1 MIEVDLEK
9 CRGCRLCEKNC
20 PTGAISVIDRRAV
33 VDEKCVNC
41 GVCIRVCKFDSI
53 TRPAEMEAG
62 AVRCRSCPVQCEV
75 SPGFYGACRRY
86 INVDGALVRSRPLET
101 GSVAGPAMLPQL
113 QRPLTTG
120 VGAGTTYPDS
130 RPAPYIIADT
140 VDGVDVVT
148 VVTEAPLS
156 YSGVKVKID
165 TNFYIGEEGARV
177 RREGQVVG
185 MVETEEYGAKMISI
199 GGANL
204 LTGESGFVTARTIV
218 DICNGE
224 RVTLK
229 VEKGA
234 KLELQVG
241 RPPVINGQPDSKM
254 RVGCGSATVGMFA
267 RQLAGAVDEAIVLDH
282 HVVGLLSE
290 HAAGEDV
297 GLGWSGVVPNARKS
311 TRGRYFGEHGS
322 GWGGTSIENP
332 RDAILKVDMS
342 VASPGIKILVTET
355 TGRKAALFTV
365 TAEGSVVEIPMTQKA
380 AEVVDLIRS
389 TCEESRVSAVYMGGT
404 GGSARAG
411 VSNYPIKL
419 TRAVH
424 EGEANLTIGGAPAW
438 ILPGGGINF
447 RVDVEKVVPKAF
459 TWVPTPATVA
469 PVEYTMTLER
479 YREIGG
485 HVDKIIRK
493 KTKDENRQNNE

>member
-1 MIEVDLEK
+1 MEVNPEK
-9 CRGCRLCEKNC
+9 CRGCKICEQNC
-20 PTGAISVIDRRAV
+20 PTGAISVIDRVAV
-33 VDEKCVNC
+33 VDERCVNC
-41 GVCIRVCKFDSI
+41 GVCIRVCKFGSLTSPGEKD
-53 TRPAEMEAG
+53 AG
-62 AVRCRSCPVQCEV
+62 AVKCSSCPVECEIKA
-75 SPGFYGACRRY
+75 GFYGACKRY
-86 INVDGALVRSRPLET
+86 MNVDGILVRSRPLITEPI
-101 GSVAGPAMLPQL
+101 VGPGMLPQL
-113 QRPLTTG
+113 GRPLTTG

-130 RPAPYIIADT
+130 RPAPYIVSDT

-165 TNFYIGEEGARV
+165 TNFFIGDEGSRV
-177 RREGQVVG
+177 KRNGQVVG
-185 MVETEEYGAKMISI
+185 MVETEEYGSKMISV

-204 LTGESGFVTARTIV
+204 LTGDSGLVTARTIV
-218 DICNGE
+218 EICNGE

-234 KLELQVG
+234 KLEIQVG
-241 RPPVINGQPDSKM
+241 KPPVINGQPDSKM

-267 RQLAGAVDEAIVLDH
+267 RQMAEAVDETIILDH
-282 HVVGLLSE
+282 HVIGLLSE

-297 GLGWSGVVPNARKS
+297 GLSWSGVVPNARKS
-311 TRGRYFGEHGS
+311 TRGRYFGEPGS

-332 RDAILKVDMS
+332 RDAILKVDMI
-342 VASPGIKILVTET
+342 VASPGMKILVTET

-365 TAEGSVVEIPMTQKA
+365 TAEGGVVEIPLTQKA
-380 AEVVDLIRS
+380 AEVVDLVRS
-389 TCEESRVSAVYMGGT
+389 TCEEARVSAVYMGGT

-411 VSNYPIKL
+411 VSSYPIRL

-424 EGEANLTIGGAPAW
+424 EGEANLTIGGAPTY

-447 RVDVEKVVPKAF
+447 RVDVEKIVPKAF

-469 PVEYTMTLER
+469 PVEYTMTVEK
-479 YREIGG
+479 YSEIGG
-485 HVDKIIRK
+485 HVDKIVRK
-493 KTKDENRQNNE
+493 KSIKQKEE